1 MTKYDKYRRIAAP
14 RRKMSPMWRGVGCL
28 LMIVVP
34 AISYVIGHAFLEA
47 AKNRNLIPLSL
58 LGHIQFPDWVWGVP
72 FLDTI
77 AGFISSLND
86 PLAMLIF
93 FFVTL
98 LILSGMVSM
107 IYSMIYQVIGPPRY
121 TELDAVPSKHKA
133 KEYKR

>member
-1 MTKYDKYRRIAAP
+1 MTKYDKYRRKAAP
-14 RRKMSPMWRGVGCL
+14 RRKMNPMWRGVGCL

-34 AISYVIGHAFLEA
+34 AISYVIGRAFLEA
-47 AKNRNLIPLSL
+47 AKNRNLIPPGL

-72 FLDTI
+72 FLETT
-77 AGFISSLND
+77 ARFIGSLND

-98 LILSGMVSM
+98 LILSGLVSM